1 MVTNDL
7 NSLVVDVR
15 ANTQGFATDIQ
26 QLRSSFDS
34 IVLGGFSKAG
44 STLETGLVSAI
55 KRGTLGFGDL
65 RSTALSV
72 INDITGQA
80 VRSGLGSFGLGGG
93 GGGGGAGGGG
103 GLLGLAGLVGSLFGL
118 PGRATGGPVS
128 PGRGFVVGENGP
140 ELFVPTSAGQVLPA
154 GGGSTRN
161 VNVSIKVMAP
171 AGASAPESLARS
183 SRQIAQSVRRA
194 LADY

>member
-26 QLRSSFDS
+26 QLRSSFDT
-34 IVLGGFSKAG
+34 IVVGGFSKAG
-44 STLETGLVSAI
+44 STLESGLVGAI

-93 GGGGGAGGGG
+93 GGGSGSGS
-103 GLLGLAGLVGSLFGL
+103 LLGLVGAVGSLFGL

-128 PGRGFVVGENGP
+128 PGRSFVVGENGP

-154 GGGSTRN
+154 SGGPTRN

>member
-1 MVTNDL
+1 MTNDL

-34 IVLGGFSKAG
+34 IVVGGFSKAG

-93 GGGGGAGGGG
+93 GGSGGGG
-103 GLLGLAGLVGSLFGL
+103 SLLGLVGAVSSLFGL

-140 ELFVPTSAGQVLPA
+140 ELFVPTSAGQVVPA

>member
-34 IVLGGFSKAG
+34 IVVGGFSKAG

-80 VRSGLGSFGLGGG
+80 VRSGLGSLGLGGG
-93 GGGGGAGGGG
+93 GSGSGGGG
-103 GLLGLAGLVGSLFGL
+103 GLLGLVAAVGSLFGL

-140 ELFVPTSAGQVLPA
+140 ELFVPTSAGQVVPA
-154 GGGSTRN
+154 GGGGSRN
-161 VNVSIKVMAP
+161 VNVSIKVLAP

-183 SRQIAQSVRRA
+183 SRQIAASVRRA

>member
-34 IVLGGFSKAG
+34 IVVGGFSKAG

-93 GGGGGAGGGG
+93 GGGSGGG
-103 GLLGLAGLVGSLFGL
+103 GLLGLVGAVGSLFGL

-140 ELFVPTSAGQVLPA
+140 ELFVPTSAGQVVPA
-154 GGGSTRN
+154 GGGSSRN
-161 VNVSIKVMAP
+161 VNVSIKVMART
-171 AGASAPESLARS
+171 GSSASESLARS

>member
-26 QLRSSFDS
+26 QMRSSFDS
-34 IVLGGFSKAG
+34 IVVGGFSKAG
-44 STLETGLVSAI
+44 STLESGLVSAI

-93 GGGGGAGGGG
+93 GGSGGSGS
-103 GLLGLAGLVGSLFGL
+103 LLGLVGAVGSLFGL

-140 ELFVPTSAGQVLPA
+140 ELFVPTSAGQVVPA
-154 GGGSTRN
+154 GGGGSRN

>member
-1 MVTNDL
+1 MTSDL

-15 ANTQGFATDIQ
+15 ANTQGFATDVQ

-34 IVLGGFSKAG
+34 IVTTGFTKAG
-44 STLETGLVSAI
+44 STLESGLVNAI
-55 KRGTLGFGDL
+55 KRGTVGFGDL
-65 RSTALSV
+65 RSTALGV
-72 INDITGQA
+72 INDITGLA

-93 GGGGGAGGGG
+93 GSGTGGG

-140 ELFVPTSAGQVLPA
+140 ELFVPTSAGQVVPA

-161 VNVSIKVMAP
+161 INVSIKVMAP

-194 LADY
+194 LSDY

>member
-1 MVTNDL
+1 VTNDL

-34 IVLGGFSKAG
+34 IVVGGFSKAG

-93 GGGGGAGGGG
+93 GGSGGSGS
-103 GLLGLAGLVGSLFGL
+103 LLGLVGAVGSLLGL

-140 ELFVPTSAGQVLPA
+140 ELFVPTSAGQVVPA
-154 GGGSTRN
+154 GGGGSRN

>member
-34 IVLGGFSKAG
+34 IVVGGFSKAG

-93 GGGGGAGGGG
+93 GGGSGGG
-103 GLLGLAGLVGSLFGL
+103 GLLGLVGAVGSLFGL

-140 ELFVPTSAGQVLPA
+140 ELFVPTSAGQVVPA
-154 GGGSTRN
+154 GGGSSRN

-171 AGASAPESLARS
+171 TGSSASESLARS

>member
-26 QLRSSFDS
+26 QLRSSFDT
-34 IVLGGFSKAG
+34 IVVSGFSRAG
-44 STLETGLVSAI
+44 STLESGLVGAI

-65 RSTALSV
+65 RSTALGV

-93 GGGGGAGGGG
+93 GGSGGA

-128 PGRGFVVGENGP
+128 PGRSFVVGENGP
-140 ELFVPTSAGQVLPA
+140 ELFVPTSAGQVVPS
-154 GGGSTRN
+154 GGSSTRN

-171 AGASAPESLARS
+171 AGASAPDSLARS

>member
-34 IVLGGFSKAG
+34 IVVGGFSKAG
-44 STLETGLVSAI
+44 STLESGLVGAI

-93 GGGGGAGGGG
+93 GGGSGSGS
-103 GLLGLAGLVGSLFGL
+103 LLGLVGAVGSLFGL

-128 PGRGFVVGENGP
+128 PGRSFVVGENGP
-140 ELFVPTSAGQVLPA
+140 ELFVPTSAGQVVPA
-154 GGGSTRN
+154 GGGPTHN

>member
-26 QLRSSFDS
+26 QLRNSFDS
-34 IVLGGFSKAG
+34 ILVGGFSKAG

-93 GGGGGAGGGG
+93 GGSGGGG
-103 GLLGLAGLVGSLFGL
+103 NLLGLVGAVGSLLGL

-140 ELFVPTSAGQVLPA
+140 ELFVPTSAGQVVPA
-154 GGGSTRN
+154 GGGGSRN

>member
-80 VRSGLGSFGLGGG
+80 VRSGLGSFGLA
-93 GGGGGAGGGG
+93 GGGGAGGGG

-154 GGGSTRN
+154 GGSGTRN

-171 AGASAPESLARS
+171 AGAAAPESLARS

>member
-34 IVLGGFSKAG
+34 IVVGGFSKAG

-93 GGGGGAGGGG
+93 GGSGGSGS
-103 GLLGLAGLVGSLFGL
+103 LLGLVGAVGSLLGL

-140 ELFVPTSAGQVLPA
+140 ELFVPTSAGQVVPA
-154 GGGSTRN
+154 GGGGSRN

>member
-80 VRSGLGSFGLGGG
+80 VRSGLGSFGLSS
-93 GGGGGAGGGG
+93 GGAGGGG

>member
-1 MVTNDL
+1 MTSDL

-15 ANTQGFATDIQ
+15 ANTQGFTTDVQ
-26 QLRSSFDS
+26 QMRTSFDS
-34 IVLGGFSKAG
+34 IVTTGFTKAG
-44 STLETGLVSAI
+44 STLETGLITAI
-55 KRGTLGFGDL
+55 KRGTVGFGDL
-65 RSTALSV
+65 RTTALGV

-80 VRSGLGSFGLGGG
+80 LKSGLGSFGLGGG
-93 GGGGGAGGGG
+93 GSGSGGGG

-154 GGGSTRN
+154 GAGSSRN

-194 LADY
+194 LSDF

>member
-26 QLRSSFDS
+26 QMRSSFDS
-34 IVLGGFSKAG
+34 IVVGGFSKAG
-44 STLETGLVSAI
+44 ATLESGLVSAI

-93 GGGGGAGGGG
+93 GGSGGSGS
-103 GLLGLAGLVGSLFGL
+103 LLGLVGAVGSLFGL

-140 ELFVPTSAGQVLPA
+140 ELFVPTSAGQVVPA
-154 GGGSTRN
+154 GGGGSRN

>member
-1 MVTNDL
+1 MTSDL

-15 ANTQGFATDIQ
+15 ANTQGFATDVQ

-34 IVLGGFSKAG
+34 IVTTGFTKAG
-44 STLETGLVSAI
+44 STLESGLVNAI
-55 KRGTLGFGDL
+55 KRGTVGFGDL
-65 RSTALSV
+65 RSTALGV

-93 GGGGGAGGGG
+93 GGGSGSG

-140 ELFVPTSAGQVLPA
+140 ELFVPTSAGQVVPA

-194 LADY
+194 LSDY

>member
-34 IVLGGFSKAG
+34 IVVGGFSKAG
-44 STLETGLVSAI
+44 STLESGLVGAI

-93 GGGGGAGGGG
+93 GGGSGSGS
-103 GLLGLAGLVGSLFGL
+103 LLGLVGAVGSLFGL

-140 ELFVPTSAGQVLPA
+140 ELFVPTSAGQVVPA
-154 GGGSTRN
+154 GGGQTRN